1 MIWVTQCWL
10 QKKESRG
17 RKDSERLRLQPWAR
31 KHHLKV
37 KIQLVEELNWEIE
50 YEYEDKMMQDYLD

>member
-1 MIWVTQCWL
+1 MLFT
-10 QKKESRG
+10 KEGIQRQ
-17 RKDSERLRLQPWAR
+17 KDSERLRLQPWAR